1 MSKHTFLWKG
11 GGKQV
16 FVTGTFWNWEKF
28 DELLYDSDTGIF
40 QVTVQIP
47 MEYDNSKIY
56 YKYIVDSQWL
66 VDPEMPQEAD
76 DSGNINNVFFYTIN
90 KDALSYYDD
99 SQKLNTQGSLL
110 TIFQHDSSDTIIS
123 TSDMVKTIYSE
134 SQEKM
139 DIEKQENNEEEI
151 TDNSKKTLFETCSIL
166 KSDMFSFKQAFQDV
180 ASDEKYFGKSI
191 ENIINMENT
200 NFSSEVS
207 ENIAKCVENTLF
219 SSIKKS
225 STSVSSVSENI
236 SFFSHSSNCGIS
248 DLIDTDNVSLF
259 SKQPNQEF
267 LKNITQKS
275 PTIQNTLDN
284 VKTSEI
290 EISNESQLL
299 FNNENQSRLFS
310 NNDTVQKL
318 FSTNH
323 DMFLSN
329 FEKDSQDILKK
340 GYQVFQSLDNDKNNK
355 TDLFV
360 ERVDNEFLNNID
372 FKSAS
377 LNNTDQ
383 KVYDESSLITNKID
397 FSFLNIVSTAH
408 ETIKGLI
415 ASSGICGDICALT
428 DDAHVDQDRNSSI
441 FNLNSEEFLDNNQT
455 NIISDTKRALIHQSG
470 SLQASDI
477 LGKRKRFFSRL
488 RRFFF

>member
-1 MSKHTFLWKG
+1 MTFDMKFSSKGETIKTRNIHHTFLWKG

-16 FVTGTFWNWEKF
+16 FVTAIGTFWNWEKF

-267 LKNITQKS
+267 LKNITQKF

-340 GYQVFQSLDNDKNNK
+340 GYQVSQSLDNDKNNK

-383 KVYDESSLITNKID
+383 KV
-397 FSFLNIVSTAH
+397 TAH

-428 DDAHVDQDRNSSI
+428 DDAHVDQDRNS
-441 FNLNSEEFLDNNQT
+441 NNNQT

-477 LGKRKRFFSRL
+477 LGKRKLITRVLLPLFYELIF
-488 RRFFF
+488 